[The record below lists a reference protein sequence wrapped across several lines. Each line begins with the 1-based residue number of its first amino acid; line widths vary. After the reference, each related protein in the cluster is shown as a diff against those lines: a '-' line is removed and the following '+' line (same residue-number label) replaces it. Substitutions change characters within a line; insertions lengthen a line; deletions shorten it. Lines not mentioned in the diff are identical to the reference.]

1 MQRKVDYIMF
11 YKYVKRGKV
20 TILIVYVDEI
30 IMIGN
35 NVVKVERLKKSLAK
49 EFEIKDLGKWDT
61 SLVLKLPDKK
71 GESFYHNSNTCWTF

>member
-11 YKYVKRGKV
+11 FKYVKRGKV

-49 EFEIKDLGKWDT
+49 EFEIKDLGK
-61 SLVLKLPDKK
+61 
-71 GESFYHNSNTCWTF
+71 

>member
-1 MQRKVDYIMF
+1 MGYMQRKVDYIMF
-11 YKYVKRGKV
+11 FKYVKRGKV

-49 EFEIKDLGKWDT
+49 EFEIKDLGK
-61 SLVLKLPDKK
+61 
-71 GESFYHNSNTCWTF
+71 

>member
-1 MQRKVDYIMF
+1 MGYMQRKVDYIMF

-49 EFEIKDLGKWDT
+49 EFEIKDLGK
-61 SLVLKLPDKK
+61 
-71 GESFYHNSNTCWTF
+71 